1 MTLLSLS
8 VKNLFTFCSKACL
21 WQNMNTFQAA
31 SIWSELTARATCS
44 GRLTLLDRRMYS
56 HGDQCQIFRE
66 PAQSSKRFLRPKR
79 FCEHNTRICQ
89 ISFLRSLNIL
99 FVGSEHFYNDSKR
112 FREFCVEV
120 TMNCHS
126 TNSDK
131 KPCPKTLLQGFF
143 VNVWDKSTKV
153 WTN

>member
-8 VKNLFTFCSKACL
+8 VKNLFTFCSKSCL
-21 WQNMNTFQAA
+21 WQNMKQFPS
-31 SIWSELTARATCS
+31 SINLIRANS
-44 GRLTLLDRRMYS
+44 QSNLKFNAVDRRMYS

-66 PAQSSKRFLRPKR
+66 PAQSCKSIFDQKDSASIIPEFVKSL
-79 FCEHNTRICQ
+79 
-89 ISFLRSLNIL
+89 FLRSLNIL

-143 VNVWDKSTKV
+143 VNFWDKSTKV
-153 WTN
+153 

>member
-21 WQNMNTFQAA
+21 WQNMKQFPS
-31 SIWSELTARATCS
+31 SIDLIRANS
-44 GRLTLLDRRMYS
+44 QSNLKFNAVDRRMYS

-79 FCEHNTRICQ
+79 FCEHNTRIRQ

-112 FREFCVEV
+112 FREICVEV

>member
-1 MTLLSLS
+1 M
-8 VKNLFTFCSKACL
+8 
-21 WQNMNTFQAA
+21 
-31 SIWSELTARATCS
+31 
-44 GRLTLLDRRMYS
+44 GLDRRMYS

-66 PAQSSKRFLRPKR
+66 PAQSCKKFLRPKR

-89 ISFLRSLNIL
+89 ISFFCEVLTSSSL
-99 FVGSEHFYNDSKR
+99 GSEHFYNDSKR

-143 VNVWDKSTKV
+143 VNKSSLNKLMSRNSKNLIRWICIEFGGTDIK
-153 WTN
+153 NYKS